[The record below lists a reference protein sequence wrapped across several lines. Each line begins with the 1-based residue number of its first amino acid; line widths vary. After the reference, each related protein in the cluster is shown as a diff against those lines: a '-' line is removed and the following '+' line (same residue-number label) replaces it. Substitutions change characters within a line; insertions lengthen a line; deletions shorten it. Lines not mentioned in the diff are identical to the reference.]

1 MGQSFW
7 KSRLTRLWT
16 TGLDLVFPIACLGCG
31 KEGPLACRHCLSLI
45 PEPDSQVC
53 PECKAPFSP
62 SGATCTRCRSQTALD
77 GLFVARIYR
86 FRFLQNLIYALKY
99 QFLQKT
105 IPALVWLLQESLAHH
120 PLPLPD
126 LIIPV
131 PLHSRRL
138 RWRGFNQA
146 ELLAQELQKNL
157 APGLVIPLDTTSLK
171 RIRLTQPQMKTDT
184 RGERLQNIM
193 GAFLVRPEIA
203 GPLVGKYVW
212 LIDDVATTG
221 TTLNECA
228 RALKLAGVKK
238 VWGIVI
244 AR

>member
-1 MGQSFW
+1 MGQSSW
-7 KSRLTRLWT
+7 KSRLIRLWRT
-16 TGLDLVFPIACLGCG
+16 CLDLVFPITCLGCG
-31 KEGPLACRHCLSLI
+31 KEGSLACRHCLSLI

-53 PECKAPFSP
+53 PECKIPFSP

-86 FRFLQNLIYALKY
+86 FRFLQNLIHALKY

-105 IPALVWLLQESLAHH
+105 VSPLALLIQESLAHH
-120 PLPLPD
+120 SLPLPD

-131 PLHSRRL
+131 PLHPRRL

-146 ELLAQELQKNL
+146 ELLARELQKNL
-157 APGLVIPLDTTSLK
+157 SPGLTIPLDTTSLK

-184 RGERLQNIM
+184 REERLQNLT
-193 GAFLVRPEIA
+193 GAFRVHSEVA
-203 GPLVGKYVW
+203 GPLIGKYIW

-238 VWGIVI
+238 VWGVVI